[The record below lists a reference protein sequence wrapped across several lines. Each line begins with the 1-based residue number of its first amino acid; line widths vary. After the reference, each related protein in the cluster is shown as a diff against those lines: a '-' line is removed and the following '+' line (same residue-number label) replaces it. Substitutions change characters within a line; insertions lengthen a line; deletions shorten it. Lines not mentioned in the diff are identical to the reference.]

1 MFEGAGSALSDGS
14 AFFARIGAVVY
25 SYNQNEIN
33 LWYPGAGDYLIFI
46 GGTWGYGAPTQQS
59 TTASVSVKVF
69 KADSILPGKLRV
81 ILVTQEFPIE
91 IKNQIIKKKPD
102 DNVLRRANFLKID
115 EYNKTD
121 HCTENI
127 GKV

>member
-1 MFEGAGSALSDGS
+1 MDGSYINYMFEGAGSALSDGS

-46 GGTWGYGAPTQQS
+46 GGTWGLGAPTQQS

-69 KADSILPGKLRV
+69 KADSTLPGRLSV
-81 ILVTQEFPIE
+81 INQEFPS
-91 IKNQIIKKKPD
+91 KVKTWS
-102 DNVLRRANFLKID
+102 LKSLMIMSLK
-115 EYNKTD
+115 ER
-121 HCTENI
+121 I
-127 GKV
+127 F